1 MKARTLEQY
10 TKAVDL
16 LEQMLNGET
25 ADKTTQG
32 FNHVICGFMKTA
44 FADGI
49 NGKTAPDVISAM
61 RATRKPFLKAT
72 AAVIENSYKDGL
84 EARA

>member
-1 MKARTLEQY
+1 MKARTLTQY

-16 LEQMLNGET
+16 LEQMLNRET

-49 NGKTAPDVISAM
+49 NGKTAPDVIEV
-61 RATRKPFLKAT
+61 LKAT
-72 AAVIENSYKDGL
+72 KKPLMKALAAVIENAYTDGL
-84 EARA
+84 MARG

>member
-61 RATRKPFLKAT
+61 RATGKPFLKAT
-72 AAVIENSYKDGL
+72 AAVIENSYRDGKK
-84 EARA
+84 ART

>member
-1 MKARTLEQY
+1 MKARTLTQY

-49 NGKTAPDVISAM
+49 NGKTAPDVIEV
-61 RATRKPFLKAT
+61 LKAT
-72 AAVIENSYKDGL
+72 KKPLLKALAVVIENAYIDGL
-84 EARA
+84 KARG